1 MSDQATATVSPV
13 RAEGFWD
20 GLEHAYI
27 PPAERR
33 IPASLRLHEEAEV
46 VTDPITFEVIRHN
59 LWNINQEHS
68 STIENLSVSTIMLE
82 SRDYQTAICTE
93 SGEILFFGLGVQYFA
108 GWMDYVIAYVME
120 HHGED
125 IAEGD
130 MWMVNDPWIGTAH
143 QPDVNL
149 LCPVF
154 VDGRLFCWVVNAA
167 HMNDVGGTVPG
178 SFCPNAQDVYFDP
191 PIFPPCR
198 IVQDGKINS
207 EIEGIYRRQSRTPV
221 NLALDLRATI
231 AGNHAARE
239 RMLALVEKYG
249 AATVKGVM
257 RGLLDSTQESFKQ
270 MLAKIP
276 DGTWSE
282 RLYQEVAV
290 TGDRGVYRIELQ
302 MRKQGDVLT
311 FSNEGTDP
319 QVGAI
324 NLPFAGW
331 RGGVMAV
338 LNVVMLADHMGVVG
352 GAARQLRFDPQP
364 GTLTCPDYGVA
375 VSPAGI
381 YATEVGVSMANSV
394 ISKMLMCAEDPTLR
408 ARALTPTNAQW
419 QIHIHAG
426 VNQRGTYYVGP
437 MLDGMIGM
445 TGATPYRDGEF
456 ATGSFYAPEGRGP
469 NVESYERDWPMLYL
483 YRRRDIDSGGT
494 GRFRGGVGGRLA
506 YIPYNGEMGL
516 GVYTAE
522 GVPKT
527 LGVMGG
533 GPGPAGQTKLRRD
546 SRTFAAFA
554 AGELPGSLEQ
564 VGGEH
569 VQVFG
574 KGDALVVEDNDVLEW
589 NWSGSG
595 GYGDPLTRAAA
606 AVLADLRSGVISE
619 RAALDDYGVVL
630 ADGEVD
636 EQATLELRRK
646 LRGERLARSGSPAEV
661 PLELGCEIPA
671 GAVSIGEEL
680 WVDRDDGT
688 YRCAHCGAVTGTLE
702 EHAKSRLAVHEGA
715 VTDISPLFE
724 DPAIYVDDPVLWREL
739 YCTGCGVR
747 LSTEVARP
755 GDPPVA
761 EFRLEL

>member
-1 MSDQATATVSPV
+1 MSDQSTVSPE
-13 RAEGFWD
+13 REEGFWD
-20 GLEHAYI
+20 GLDHAYI

-33 IPASLRLHEEAEV
+33 IPASLRLHDEAEV

-93 SGEILFFGLGVQYFA
+93 TGEILFFGLGVQYFA

-120 HHGED
+120 RHGED

-130 MWMVNDPWIGTAH
+130 MWMLNDPWIGTAH

-198 IVQDGKINS
+198 IVQNGRINS
-207 EIEGIYRRQSRTPV
+207 EIEGIYRRQSRTPM

-239 RMLALVEKYG
+239 RMLALVDKYG

-290 TGDRGVYRIELQ
+290 TGDRGVYRVELQ

-352 GAARQLRFDPQP
+352 GAARQLRFEPQP

-394 ISKMLMCAEDPTLR
+394 ISKMLMCADDPTLR

-483 YRRRDIDSGGT
+483 YRHRDLDSGGA
-494 GRFRGGVGGRLA
+494 GRQRGGSGGRLA
-506 YIPYNGEMGL
+506 YVPYNGEMGL

-533 GPGPAGQTKLRRD
+533 GPGPTGQTRLQRG

-554 AGELPGSLEQ
+554 AGEMPESLEQ
-564 VGGEH
+564 VGGVA

-574 KGDALVVEDNDVLEW
+574 KGDAVIVESDDVLEW

-595 GYGDPLTRAAA
+595 GYGDPLTRDPGS
-606 AVLADLRSGVISE
+606 VLADLRSGIISE
-619 RAALDDYGVVL
+619 RAALGDYGVVL
-630 ADGEVD
+630 ADDVLD
-636 EQATLELRRK
+636 ERATLELRQR
-646 LRGERLARSGSPAEV
+646 LRGERLARAGCAAEV
-661 PLELGCEIPA
+661 PLTLGSELPA
-671 GAVSIGEEL
+671 GAISIGEEL

-688 YRCAHCGAVTGTLE
+688 YRCAHCATVTGTLA
-702 EHAKSRLAVHEGA
+702 EHAKSRLAIHEGK

-724 DPAIYVDDPVLWREL
+724 DPSIYVDDPVIWREL

-755 GDPPVA
+755 GDEPVA

>member
-1 MSDQATATVSPV
+1 MTDTAAAPAV
-13 RAEGFWD
+13 REEGFWD

-27 PPAERR
+27 PPAERVV
-33 IPASLRLHEEAEV
+33 PAGLELHEEAEV

-120 HHGED
+120 HHGDD

-178 SFCPNAQDVYFDP
+178 SFCPNAQDVFFDP
-191 PIFPPCR
+191 PCFPPCR
-198 IVQDGKINS
+198 IVRGGEIES
-207 EIEGIYRRQSRTPV
+207 ELEGIYRRQSRTPV

-231 AGNHAARE
+231 AGNHSARE
-239 RMLALVEKYG
+239 RMLGLVGKYG

-270 MLAKIP
+270 MLAGIP

-290 TGDRGVYRIELQ
+290 TGDRGVYKVELQ
-302 MRKQGDVLT
+302 MRKEGDVLT
-311 FSNEGTDP
+311 FSNRGTDP
-319 QVGAI
+319 EVGAI

-338 LNVVMLADHMGVVG
+338 LNVIALAENMGVVG
-352 GAARQLRFDPQP
+352 GAARQLRFEPEP
-364 GTLTCPDYGVA
+364 GTITCPDYGVA

-394 ISKMLMCAEDPTLR
+394 VSKMLMCAEDPALR
-408 ARALTPTNAQW
+408 RRALTPTNAQW

-437 MLDGMIGM
+437 MLDGMMGM

-456 ATGSFYAPEGRGP
+456 ATGSFYAPEGRAP

-483 YRRRDIDSGGT
+483 YRRRDQDSGGA
-494 GRFRGGVGGRLA
+494 GRWRGGPGGRLA
-506 YIPYNGEMGL
+506 YVPYNGEMGL

-533 GPGPAGQTKLRRD
+533 SPGPAGQTKLRRGA
-546 SRTFAAFA
+546 RTFSAFA
-554 AGELPGSLEQ
+554 SGEMPTTLEGL
-564 VGGEH
+564 GGEP
-569 VQVFG
+569 VQVYG
-574 KGDALVVEDNDVLEW
+574 KGDAVIVEADDVLEW

-595 GYGDPLTRAAA
+595 GYGDPLTRDPLL
-606 AVLADLRSGVISE
+606 VQADLRSGTISE
-619 RAALDDYGVVL
+619 RAVSEEYGVVL
-630 ADGEVD
+630 ADGAPD
-636 EQATLELRRK
+636 LDATAARRRELRA
-646 LRGERLARSGSPAEV
+646 ERLRRAGAGGEV
-661 PLELGCEIPA
+661 PLELGVEVPA
-671 GAVSIGEEL
+671 GAIAVGEDVYL
-680 WVDRDDGT
+680 DRGAGT
-688 YRCAHCGAVTGTLE
+688 YHCSHCATETGALA
-702 EHAKSRLAVHEGA
+702 EHAKSKLVAHEGEVA
-715 VTDISPLFE
+715 EISSLFE
-724 DPAIYVDDPVLWREL
+724 DPAIYVDDPVVWREY
-739 YCTGCGVR
+739 YCPGCGVR

-755 GDPPVA
+755 GDPALA
-761 EFRLEL
+761 EIRLEG